1 MKYPDLEL
9 QTSTTAYLCKLIATT
24 IQLYVNRIY
33 ELVHNIMFKNLVISL
48 IFTAGVFLP
57 SFSDESVATPLLK
70 VQNPLPYPAADKN
83 GDYQIIN
90 GNSGV
95 MPFVWEVVDPEGLN
109 VRCQNRTNQ
118 TNRIDMIDLPVDSI
132 MPIGERFE
140 AVGIFLDDGENLGYG

>member
-1 MKYPDLEL
+1 
-9 QTSTTAYLCKLIATT
+9 
-24 IQLYVNRIY
+24 
-33 ELVHNIMFKNLVISL
+33 MFKNLVISL

-90 GNSGV
+90 GHSGV

-109 VRCQNRTNQ
+109 VRCQDRTNQ
-118 TNRIDMIDLPVDSI
+118 SNLMDMIDLPVDRI
-132 MPIGERFE
+132 MPTRERFE
-140 AVGIFLDDGENLGYG
+140 AVGISLDRRGKPWIWVGLNSMGKTRCWVRANKSYVVPFQRINRNIQ